1 MTTDQLNALKAR
13 IEARKAK
20 AAANKAAPATVTPI
34 RPVLSPSACRPEPAR
49 TGLDVITPGVR
60 FLRRNAY
67 VAAVLYVPTHE
78 LTGMEADTLKEW
90 LEAYSHTEDEMTPEE
105 LHDRITELEEKVEEV
120 EGERDEQK
128 ERAEKAEE
136 EANGLKLT
144 EEELR
149 AQVKDLEA
157 QLDEQKTEAA

>member
-78 LTGMEADTLKEW
+78 LTVAPSPLFSNWLTTPCRPPFCSRMLFTTDTIPAPTMPPSNPSNMPMCLS
-90 LEAYSHTEDEMTPEE
+90 LQHQ
-105 LHDRITELEEKVEEV
+105 R
-120 EGERDEQK
+120 
-128 ERAEKAEE
+128 
-136 EANGLKLT
+136 
-144 EEELR
+144 
-149 AQVKDLEA
+149 
-157 QLDEQKTEAA
+157 